1 MKHQCLEHGNV
12 GFCDGCLVDSLHYEI
27 AQLKSKLNHM
37 EFFYNQKKSEC
48 EGLQGQIDK
57 ALVACHES
65 GVLGVFLAI
74 KVEDALRGE
83 SK

>member
-27 AQLKSKLNHM
+27 AQLKSKLN
-37 EFFYNQKKSEC
+37 QKKSEC
-48 EGLQGQIDK
+48 AGLQGQIDK

-65 GVLGVFLAI
+65 GVLGVFFAI
-74 KVEDALRGE
+74 KVEDALRGD